1 MKSSDNEGISVKLRH
16 SKGEMTDII
25 RARSKVFWTIGL
37 FTAFINLLMLVP
49 SIYMLQIYDRVLP
62 SSNTMTLLMLTLITL
77 GMYAIIGG
85 LEYIRSQV
93 VIRIGS
99 QFDMCL
105 NQRVYTASYE
115 SNLKNGSTDAGQML
129 NDLSTIRQFL
139 TGSALFAFF
148 DAPWFPVY
156 LGVIFLFSP
165 YLGLLALVGAL
176 ILIALAV
183 LNQWLSHSP
192 LAQASHLSLRSANL
206 ASTNLRN
213 AEVIEALGMLPA
225 LRRRWFGLHERFL
238 NFQRIAS
245 ERSASITAITKT
257 VRMALQSLILGLG
270 GWLAIEG
277 NITPGMMIAGSIL
290 MGRAL
295 SPIEQLIQAWKSWNA
310 ARLSWQRLDNLLK
323 AQPERKSGMT
333 LPAPNGTLL
342 LEKVFASPPGK
353 IKAAKS
359 TEKNKPV
366 LQDINFSLEAGD
378 ILGVIG
384 PSASG
389 KSTLARLLVGVWQAQ
404 EGVVRLDGADIYQ
417 WNKDELGS
425 HIGYLPQDIELFA
438 GTIAENIARFNDID
452 AEKVIEAAEKA
463 GVHDLVLNLEQG
475 YDTQIGAG
483 GMGLS
488 GGQKQRIG
496 LARALYGNPSL
507 VVLDEPNSNLDDIG
521 EKALSRAINQL
532 RQQGKTVVVITH
544 RPALLSQTNKV
555 LLLVQGKTQ
564 LFGPSQQVMAAL
576 AQSASVQS
584 ASVQTTPVQAKHADN
599 MNLSGS

>member
-1 MKSSDNEGISVKLRH
+1 MKLRFP
-16 SKGEMTDII
+16 KDEITEVI

-49 SIYMLQIYDRVLP
+49 SIYMLQVYDRVLP
-62 SSNTMTLLMLTLITL
+62 SSNEITLLMLTLITL
-77 GMYAIIGG
+77 GMFAMMGG

-129 NDLSTIRQFL
+129 NDLATIRQFL
-139 TGSALFAFF
+139 TGNALFAFF

-165 YLGLLALVGAL
+165 YLGLLALLGAI
-176 ILIALAV
+176 ILIMLAV
-183 LNQWLSHSP
+183 LNQWLSQAP
-192 LAQASHLSLRSANL
+192 LAEASHLSLRSANL

-225 LRRRWFGLHERFL
+225 LRRRWFSLHQRFL

-245 ERSASITAITKT
+245 ERSAAITALTKT

-277 NITPGMMIAGSIL
+277 SITPGMMIAGSIL

-295 SPIEQLIQAWKSWNA
+295 SPIEQLIQAWKSWSA
-310 ARLSWQRLDNLLK
+310 ARLSWQRLDKLLK
-323 AQPERKSGMT
+323 AQPERKSGMS
-333 LPAPNGTLL
+333 LPQPKGVLL
-342 LEKVFASPPGK
+342 MEKVSAMPPRKTRVLQASQNG
-353 IKAAKS
+353 S
-359 TEKNKPV
+359 SSNNQYV
-366 LQDINFSLEAGD
+366 LQDINLALNAGEV
-378 ILGVIG
+378 LGVIG

-389 KSTLARLLVGVWQAQ
+389 KSTLARLLVGIWPAQ
-404 EGVVRLDGADIYQ
+404 EGVVRLDDADIYQ
-417 WNKDELGS
+417 WNKDELGAS
-425 HIGYLPQDIELFA
+425 IGYLPQDIELFG
-438 GTIAENIARFNDID
+438 GTIAENIARFNDVEP
-452 AEKVIEAAEKA
+452 EKVIEAAKKA
-463 GVHDLVLNLEQG
+463 GVHELVLNLEQG
-475 YDTQIGAG
+475 YDTVIGAG

-521 EKALSRAINQL
+521 EKALSHAIAQL
-532 RQQGKTVVVITH
+532 REQGKTVVVITH
-544 RPALLSQTNKV
+544 RPSLLSQTTKI
-555 LLLVQGKTQ
+555 LLLVQGKMKM
-564 LFGPSQQVMAAL
+564 FGSSQQVMAAL
-576 AQSASVQS
+576 SQSSSQLKAVERAS
-584 ASVQTTPVQAKHADN
+584 
-599 MNLSGS
+599 

>member
-1 MKSSDNEGISVKLRH
+1 MKLRFP
-16 SKGEMTDII
+16 KDEITDVI

-49 SIYMLQIYDRVLP
+49 SIYMLQVYDRVLP
-62 SSNTMTLLMLTLITL
+62 SSNEMTLLMLTLITL
-77 GMYAIIGG
+77 GMFAMMGG

-129 NDLSTIRQFL
+129 NDLATIRQFL
-139 TGSALFAFF
+139 TGNALFAFF

-165 YLGLLALVGAL
+165 YLGLLALFGAI
-176 ILIALAV
+176 ILIMLAV
-183 LNQWLSHSP
+183 LNQWLSQAP
-192 LAQASHLSLRSANL
+192 LAEASHLSLRSANL

-225 LRRRWFGLHERFL
+225 LRRRWFNLHQRFL

-245 ERSASITAITKT
+245 ERSAAITALTKT

-295 SPIEQLIQAWKSWNA
+295 SPIEQLIQAWKSWSA
-310 ARLSWQRLDNLLK
+310 ARLSWQRLDKLLK
-323 AQPERKSGMT
+323 AQPERKSGMS
-333 LPAPNGTLL
+333 LPQPEGVLL
-342 LEKVFASPPGK
+342 MEKVSAMPP
-353 IKAAKS
+353 
-359 TEKNKPV
+359 NKTRVLQTSQNGSSSNNQYV
-366 LQDINFSLEAGD
+366 LQDINLALNAGEV
-378 ILGVIG
+378 LGVIG

-389 KSTLARLLVGVWQAQ
+389 KSTLARLLVGIWPAQ
-404 EGVVRLDGADIYQ
+404 EGVVRLDDADIYQ
-417 WNKDELGS
+417 WNKDELGAS
-425 HIGYLPQDIELFA
+425 IGYLPQDIELFG
-438 GTIAENIARFNDID
+438 GTIAENIARFNDVEP
-452 AEKVIEAAEKA
+452 EKVIEAAKKA
-463 GVHDLVLNLEQG
+463 GVHELVLNLEQG
-475 YDTQIGAG
+475 YDTVIGAG

-521 EKALSRAINQL
+521 EKALSHAIAQL
-532 RQQGKTVVVITH
+532 REQGKTVVVITH
-544 RPALLSQTNKV
+544 RPSLLSQTTQI
-555 LLLVQGKTQ
+555 LLLVQGKMKM
-564 LFGPSQQVMAAL
+564 FGPSQQVMAAL
-576 AQSASVQS
+576 SQPSSQLKAVERAS
-584 ASVQTTPVQAKHADN
+584 
-599 MNLSGS
+599 

>member
-1 MKSSDNEGISVKLRH
+1 MKLRFP
-16 SKGEMTDII
+16 KDEITEVI

-49 SIYMLQIYDRVLP
+49 TIYMLQVYDRVLP
-62 SSNTMTLLMLTLITL
+62 SSNEITLLMLTLITL
-77 GMYAIIGG
+77 GMFAMMGG

-129 NDLSTIRQFL
+129 NDLATIRQFL
-139 TGSALFAFF
+139 TGNALFAFF

-165 YLGLLALVGAL
+165 YLGLLALLGAI
-176 ILIALAV
+176 ILIMLAV
-183 LNQWLSHSP
+183 LNQWLSQAP
-192 LAQASHLSLRSANL
+192 LAEASHLSLRSANL

-225 LRRRWFGLHERFL
+225 LRRRWFSLHQRFL

-245 ERSASITAITKT
+245 ERSAAITALTKT

-277 NITPGMMIAGSIL
+277 SITPGMMIAGSIL

-295 SPIEQLIQAWKSWNA
+295 SPIEQLIQAWKSWSA
-310 ARLSWQRLDNLLK
+310 ARLSWQRLDKLLK
-323 AQPERKSGMT
+323 AQPERKSGMS
-333 LPAPNGTLL
+333 LPQPKSVLL
-342 LEKVFASPPGK
+342 MEKVSAMPPNKTRVLQASQNG
-353 IKAAKS
+353 S
-359 TEKNKPV
+359 SSNNQYV
-366 LQDINFSLEAGD
+366 LQDINLALNAGEV
-378 ILGVIG
+378 LGVIG

-389 KSTLARLLVGVWQAQ
+389 KSTLARLLVGIWPAQ
-404 EGVVRLDGADIYQ
+404 EGVVRLDDADIYQ
-417 WNKDELGS
+417 WNKDELGAS
-425 HIGYLPQDIELFA
+425 IGYLPQDIELFG
-438 GTIAENIARFNDID
+438 GTIAENIARFNDVEP
-452 AEKVIEAAEKA
+452 EKVIEAAKKA
-463 GVHDLVLNLEQG
+463 GVHELVLNLEQG
-475 YDTQIGAG
+475 YDTVIGAG

-521 EKALSRAINQL
+521 EKALSHAIAQL
-532 RQQGKTVVVITH
+532 REQGKTVVVITH
-544 RPALLSQTNKV
+544 RPSLLSQTTKI
-555 LLLVQGKTQ
+555 LLLVQGKMKM
-564 LFGPSQQVMAAL
+564 FGPSQQVMAAL
-576 AQSASVQS
+576 SQSSSQLKAVERAS
-584 ASVQTTPVQAKHADN
+584 
-599 MNLSGS
+599 

>member
-1 MKSSDNEGISVKLRH
+1 MKLRFP
-16 SKGEMTDII
+16 KDEITEVL

-49 SIYMLQIYDRVLP
+49 SIYMLQVYDRVLP
-62 SSNTMTLLMLTLITL
+62 SSNEMTLLMLTLITL
-77 GMYAIIGG
+77 GMFAMMGG

-93 VIRIGS
+93 VIRIGN

-129 NDLSTIRQFL
+129 NDLATIRQFL
-139 TGSALFAFF
+139 TGNALFAFF

-165 YLGLLALVGAL
+165 YLGLLALVGA
-176 ILIALAV
+176 IMLIALAV
-183 LNQWLSHSP
+183 LNQWLSQAP
-192 LAQASHLSLRSANL
+192 LAEASHLSLRSANL

-225 LRRRWFGLHERFL
+225 LRQRWFGLHQRFL

-245 ERSASITAITKT
+245 ERAAAITALTKT

-277 NITPGMMIAGSIL
+277 HITPGMMIAGSIL

-295 SPIEQLIQAWKSWNA
+295 SPIEQLIQAWKSWSA
-310 ARLSWQRLDNLLK
+310 ARLSWQRLNKLLQ
-323 AQPERKSGMT
+323 AQPERKSGMS
-333 LPAPNGTLL
+333 LPPPKGVLLMENVSAMPPSKTRARQVAQNGN
-342 LEKVFASPPGK
+342 SPY
-353 IKAAKS
+353 
-359 TEKNKPV
+359 V
-366 LQDINFSLEAGD
+366 LQDINFALEAGD
-378 ILGVIG
+378 VLGVIG

-389 KSTLARLLVGVWQAQ
+389 KSTLARLLVGIWPAQ
-404 EGVVRLDGADIYQ
+404 EGVVRLDNADIYQ
-417 WNKDELGS
+417 WNKDELGVS
-425 HIGYLPQDIELFA
+425 IGYLPQEIELFG
-438 GTIAENIARFNDID
+438 GTIAENIARFNEIE
-452 AEKVIEAAEKA
+452 AEKVIEAAKKA
-463 GVHDLVLNLEQG
+463 GVHELVLNLERG
-475 YDTQIGAG
+475 YDTVIGAG

-521 EKALSRAINQL
+521 EKALSRAIAQL
-532 RQQGKTVVVITH
+532 REQGKTVVVITH
-544 RPALLSQTNKV
+544 RPSLLSQTSKI
-555 LLLVQGKTQ
+555 LLLVQGKMKM
-564 LFGPSQQVMAAL
+564 FGPSQQVMAAL
-576 AQSASVQS
+576 SQSQSPSPSPSQPQSPLKTAERAS
-584 ASVQTTPVQAKHADN
+584 
-599 MNLSGS
+599 

>member
-1 MKSSDNEGISVKLRH
+1 MKLHQPKD
-16 SKGEMTDII
+16 EMTDVI

-62 SSNTMTLLMLTLITL
+62 SGNEMTLLMLTLITL

-85 LEYIRSQV
+85 LEYIRSMV
-93 VIRIGS
+93 VIRVGS

-165 YLGLLALVGAL
+165 YLGLLALIGAL

-183 LNQWLSHSP
+183 LNQWVSQSP
-192 LAQASHLSLRSANL
+192 LAEANQLSLRSANL

-213 AEVIEALGMLPA
+213 AEVIEALGMLPT

-245 ERSASITAITKT
+245 ERAVSITAITKT

-295 SPIEQLIQAWKSWNA
+295 SPIEQLIQAWKSWSS
-310 ARLSWQRLDNLLK
+310 ARLSWQRLDKLLQ
-323 AQPERKSGMT
+323 AQPKRESGMT
-333 LPAPNGTLL
+333 LPVPKGALL
-342 LEKVFASPPGK
+342 LEKVFATPPGK
-353 IKAAKS
+353 TKAAQPI
-359 TEKNKPV
+359 EKNQQV

-378 ILGVIG
+378 VLGVIG

-389 KSTLARLLVGVWQAQ
+389 KSTLARLLVGVWPAQ

-417 WNKDELGS
+417 WNKDELGAS
-425 HIGYLPQDIELFA
+425 IGYLPQDIELFA
-438 GTIAENIARFNDID
+438 GTIAENIARFNDFD
-452 AEKVIEAAEKA
+452 PEKVIEAAQKA

-475 YDTQIGAG
+475 YDTVIGAG

-507 VVLDEPNSNLDDIG
+507 IVLDEPNSNLDDIG
-521 EKALSRAINQL
+521 EKALSGAIGEL
-532 RQQGKTVVVITH
+532 REQGKTVVVVTH

-555 LLLVQGKTQ
+555 LLLVQGKMK

-576 AQSASVQS
+576 AQSKAAERTAS
-584 ASVQTTPVQAKHADN
+584 
-599 MNLSGS
+599 

>member
-1 MKSSDNEGISVKLRH
+1 MKLRLPQD
-16 SKGEMTDII
+16 EITDVI

-49 SIYMLQIYDRVLP
+49 SIYMLQVYDRVLP
-62 SSNTMTLLMLTLITL
+62 SSNEMTLLMLTLITL
-77 GMYAIIGG
+77 GMFAIMGG
-85 LEYIRSQV
+85 LEYIRSMV

-115 SNLKNGSTDAGQML
+115 SNLKSGSTDAGQML
-129 NDLSTIRQFL
+129 NDLATIRQFL
-139 TGSALFAFF
+139 TGNALFAFF

-156 LGVIFLFSP
+156 LCVIFLFSP
-165 YLGLLALVGAL
+165 YLGLLALVGAI
-176 ILIALAV
+176 ILITLAV
-183 LNQWLSHSP
+183 LNQWLSQAP
-192 LAQASHLSLRSANL
+192 LAEASSLSLRSTNL

-225 LRRRWFGLHERFL
+225 LRHRWFGLHERFL

-245 ERSASITAITKT
+245 ERAASITALTKT

-277 NITPGMMIAGSIL
+277 HISPGMMIAGSIL

-295 SPIEQLIQAWKSWNA
+295 SPIEQLIQAWKSWSA
-310 ARLSWQRLDNLLK
+310 ARLSWQRLDKLLK
-323 AQPERKSGMT
+323 AQPERKSGMS
-333 LPAPNGTLL
+333 LPPPNGMLL
-342 LEKVFASPPGK
+342 LEKVSAMPPSKTQVAQASQNRT
-353 IKAAKS
+353 S
-359 TEKNKPV
+359 QNSQHV
-366 LQDINFSLEAGD
+366 LQDISFALSSGD
-378 ILGVIG
+378 VLGVIG

-389 KSTLARLLVGVWQAQ
+389 KSTLARLLVGIWPAQ
-404 EGVVRLDGADIYQ
+404 EGVVRLDDADIYQ
-417 WNKDELGS
+417 WNKDELGAS
-425 HIGYLPQDIELFA
+425 IGYLPQDIELFG

-452 AEKVIEAAEKA
+452 PEKVIEAAKKA
-463 GVHDLVLNLEQG
+463 GVHELVLNLEQG
-475 YDTQIGAG
+475 YDTVIGAG

-521 EKALSRAINQL
+521 EKALSHAIAQL
-532 RQQGKTVVVITH
+532 REQGKTVVVITH
-544 RPALLSQTNKV
+544 RPSLLSQTSKV
-555 LLLVQGKTQ
+555 LLLVQGKMKM
-564 LFGPSQQVMAAL
+564 FGPSQQVMAAL
-576 AQSASVQS
+576 SQPQSQSPSPSQSKAVERAS
-584 ASVQTTPVQAKHADN
+584 
-599 MNLSGS
+599 

>member
-1 MKSSDNEGISVKLRH
+1 
-16 SKGEMTDII
+16 MTDVI

-62 SSNTMTLLMLTLITL
+62 SGNEMTLLMLTLITL

-85 LEYIRSQV
+85 LEYIRSMV
-93 VIRIGS
+93 VIRVGS

-165 YLGLLALVGAL
+165 YLGLLALIGAL

-183 LNQWLSHSP
+183 LNQWVSQSP
-192 LAQASHLSLRSANL
+192 LAEANQLSLRSANL

-213 AEVIEALGMLPA
+213 AEVIEALGMLPT

-245 ERSASITAITKT
+245 ERAVSITAITKT

-295 SPIEQLIQAWKSWNA
+295 SPIEQLIQAWKSWSS
-310 ARLSWQRLDNLLK
+310 ARLSWQRLDKLLQ
-323 AQPERKSGMT
+323 AQPKRESGMT
-333 LPAPNGTLL
+333 LPVPKGALL
-342 LEKVFASPPGK
+342 LEKVFATPPGK
-353 IKAAKS
+353 TKAAQPI
-359 TEKNKPV
+359 EKNQQV

-378 ILGVIG
+378 VLGVIG

-389 KSTLARLLVGVWQAQ
+389 KSTLARLLVGVWPAQ

-417 WNKDELGS
+417 WNKDELGAS
-425 HIGYLPQDIELFA
+425 IGYLPQDIELFA
-438 GTIAENIARFNDID
+438 GTIAENIARFNDFD
-452 AEKVIEAAEKA
+452 PEKVIEAAQKA

-475 YDTQIGAG
+475 YDTVIGAG

-507 VVLDEPNSNLDDIG
+507 IVLDEPNSNLDDIG
-521 EKALSRAINQL
+521 EKALSGAIGEL
-532 RQQGKTVVVITH
+532 REQGKTVVVVTH

-555 LLLVQGKTQ
+555 LLLVQGKMK

-576 AQSASVQS
+576 AQSKAAERTAS
-584 ASVQTTPVQAKHADN
+584 
-599 MNLSGS
+599 

>member
-1 MKSSDNEGISVKLRH
+1 
-16 SKGEMTDII
+16 MTDII

-192 LAQASHLSLRSANL
+192 LAEASHLSLRSANL

-225 LRRRWFGLHERFL
+225 LRRRWFSLHERFL

-366 LQDINFSLEAGD
+366 LQDISFSLEAGD

-404 EGVVRLDGADIYQ
+404 KGVVRLDGADIYQ

-475 YDTQIGAG
+475 YDTLIGAG

-507 VVLDEPNSNLDDIG
+507 IVLDEPNSNLDDLG

-532 RQQGKTVVVITH
+532 REQGKTVVVITH

-555 LLLVQGKTQ
+555 LLLVQGKTK
-564 LFGPSQQVMAAL
+564 LFGPTQQVMAAL
-576 AQSASVQS
+576 APS
-584 ASVQTTPVQAKHADN
+584 ASVQTSVQAKPASN

>member
-1 MKSSDNEGISVKLRH
+1 
-16 SKGEMTDII
+16 MTDVI

-62 SSNTMTLLMLTLITL
+62 SGNEMTLLMLTLITL

-85 LEYIRSQV
+85 LEYIRSMV
-93 VIRIGS
+93 VIRVGS

-165 YLGLLALVGAL
+165 YLGLLALIGAL

-183 LNQWLSHSP
+183 LNQWLSQSP
-192 LAQASHLSLRSANL
+192 LAEANQLSLRSANL

-213 AEVIEALGMLPA
+213 AEVIEALGMLPT

-245 ERSASITAITKT
+245 ERAVSITAITKT

-295 SPIEQLIQAWKSWNA
+295 SPIEQLIQAWKSWSS
-310 ARLSWQRLDNLLK
+310 ARLSWQRLDKLLQ
-323 AQPERKSGMT
+323 AQPERESGMT
-333 LPAPNGTLL
+333 LPVPKGALL
-342 LEKVFASPPGK
+342 LEKVFATPPGK
-353 IKAAKS
+353 TKTAQPI
-359 TEKNKPV
+359 EKNKQV

-378 ILGVIG
+378 VLGVIG

-389 KSTLARLLVGVWQAQ
+389 KSTLARLLVGVWPAQ
-404 EGVVRLDGADIYQ
+404 EGVVRLDGADIYR
-417 WNKDELGS
+417 WNKDELGAF
-425 HIGYLPQDIELFA
+425 IGYLPQDIELFA
-438 GTIAENIARFNDID
+438 GTIAENIARFNDLD
-452 AEKVIEAAEKA
+452 PEKVIEAAQKA

-475 YDTQIGAG
+475 YDTVIGAG

-521 EKALSRAINQL
+521 EKALSGAIGEL
-532 RQQGKTVVVITH
+532 REQGKTVVVITH
-544 RPALLSQTNKV
+544 RPALLSQTNKI
-555 LLLVQGKTQ
+555 LLLVQGKMK

-576 AQSASVQS
+576 AQSKVAERTAS
-584 ASVQTTPVQAKHADN
+584 
-599 MNLSGS
+599 

>member
-1 MKSSDNEGISVKLRH
+1 
-16 SKGEMTDII
+16 MTDVI

-62 SSNTMTLLMLTLITL
+62 SGNEMTLLMLTLITL

-85 LEYIRSQV
+85 LEYIRSMV
-93 VIRIGS
+93 VIRVGS

-165 YLGLLALVGAL
+165 YLGLLALIGAL

-183 LNQWLSHSP
+183 LNQWLSQSP
-192 LAQASHLSLRSANL
+192 LAEANKLSLRSANL

-213 AEVIEALGMLPA
+213 AEVIEALGMLTV

-245 ERSASITAITKT
+245 ERAVSITAITKT

-295 SPIEQLIQAWKSWNA
+295 SPIEQLIQAWKSWSS
-310 ARLSWQRLDNLLK
+310 ARLSWQRLDKLLQ
-323 AQPERKSGMT
+323 AQPERESGMT
-333 LPAPNGTLL
+333 LPVPKGALL
-342 LEKVFASPPGK
+342 LEKVFATPPGK
-353 IKAAKS
+353 TKTAQPI
-359 TEKNKPV
+359 EKNKQV

-378 ILGVIG
+378 VLGVIG

-389 KSTLARLLVGVWQAQ
+389 KSTLARLLVGVWPAQ
-404 EGVVRLDGADIYQ
+404 EGVVRLDGADIYR
-417 WNKDELGS
+417 WNKDELGAF
-425 HIGYLPQDIELFA
+425 IGYLPQDIELFA
-438 GTIAENIARFNDID
+438 GTIAENIARFNDLD
-452 AEKVIEAAEKA
+452 PEKVIEAAQKA

-475 YDTQIGAG
+475 YDTVIGAG

-521 EKALSRAINQL
+521 EKALSGAIGEL
-532 RQQGKTVVVITH
+532 REQGKTVVVITH
-544 RPALLSQTNKV
+544 RPALLSQTNKI
-555 LLLVQGKTQ
+555 LLLVQGKMK

-576 AQSASVQS
+576 AQSKAAERTAS
-584 ASVQTTPVQAKHADN
+584 
-599 MNLSGS
+599 

>member
-192 LAQASHLSLRSANL
+192 LAQANHLSLRSANL

-463 GVHDLVLNLEQG
+463 GVHHLVLNLEQG
-475 YDTQIGAG
+475 YDTLIGAG

-507 VVLDEPNSNLDDIG
+507 IVLDEPNSNLDDIG

-555 LLLVQGKTQ
+555 LLLVQGKTK

-576 AQSASVQS
+576 AQSASVQ
-584 ASVQTTPVQAKHADN
+584 TTPVQAKPASN

>member
-1 MKSSDNEGISVKLRH
+1 MKLRVP
-16 SKGEMTDII
+16 KDEITDVI

-37 FTAFINLLMLVP
+37 FTAFINVLMLVP
-49 SIYMLQIYDRVLP
+49 SIYMLQVYDRVLP
-62 SSNTMTLLMLTLITL
+62 SSNEMTLLMLTLITL
-77 GMYAIIGG
+77 GMFAIMGG

-129 NDLSTIRQFL
+129 NDLATIRQFL
-139 TGSALFAFF
+139 TGNALFAFF

-176 ILIALAV
+176 ILIILAV
-183 LNQWLSHSP
+183 LNQWLSQAP
-192 LAQASHLSLRSANL
+192 LAEASHLSLRSTNL

-213 AEVIEALGMLPA
+213 AEVIEALGMLPV
-225 LRRRWFGLHERFL
+225 LRQRWFGLHERFL

-245 ERSASITAITKT
+245 ERAAAIAAITKT
-257 VRMALQSLILGLG
+257 VRIALQSLILGLG

-277 NITPGMMIAGSIL
+277 HITPGMMIAGSIL

-295 SPIEQLIQAWKSWNA
+295 SPIEQLIQAWKSWSA
-310 ARLSWQRLDNLLK
+310 ARLSWQRLDQLLK
-323 AQPERKSGMT
+323 TQPERKNGMS
-333 LPAPNGTLL
+333 LPVPNGALS
-342 LEKVFASPPGK
+342 LEKVSAIPPGK
-353 IKAAKS
+353 AKTAQA
-359 TEKNKPV
+359 TEKNKQV
-366 LQDINFSLEAGD
+366 LQDISFALEAGD
-378 ILGVIG
+378 VLGVIG

-389 KSTLARLLVGVWQAQ
+389 KSTLARLLVGIWPAQ

-417 WNKDELGS
+417 WNKDELGAS
-425 HIGYLPQDIELFA
+425 IGYLPQDIELF
-438 GTIAENIARFNDID
+438 GGSIAENIARFNEVVP
-452 AEKVIEAAEKA
+452 EKVIEAAQKA
-463 GVHDLVLNLEQG
+463 GVHDLILNLEQG
-475 YDTQIGAG
+475 YDTVIGAG

-507 VVLDEPNSNLDDIG
+507 VVLDEPNSNLDDAG
-521 EKALSRAINQL
+521 EKALSRAIAQW
-532 RQQGKTVVVITH
+532 REQGKTVVVITH
-544 RPALLSQTNKV
+544 RPSLLSQTNKV
-555 LLLVQGKTQ
+555 LLLVQGKMKM
-564 LFGPSQQVMAAL
+564 FGPSQQIMAAL
-576 AQSASVQS
+576 SQPQSPSQPQSASQS
-584 ASVQTTPVQAKHADN
+584 QSQMVERAS
-599 MNLSGS
+599 

>member
-1 MKSSDNEGISVKLRH
+1 MKLRFP
-16 SKGEMTDII
+16 KDEITEVI

-49 SIYMLQIYDRVLP
+49 TIYMLQVYDRVLP
-62 SSNTMTLLMLTLITL
+62 SSNEITLLMLTLITL
-77 GMYAIIGG
+77 GMFAMMGG

-129 NDLSTIRQFL
+129 NDLATIRQFL
-139 TGSALFAFF
+139 TGNALFAFF

-165 YLGLLALVGAL
+165 YLGLLALLGAI
-176 ILIALAV
+176 ILIMLAV
-183 LNQWLSHSP
+183 LNQWLSQAP
-192 LAQASHLSLRSANL
+192 LAEASHLSLRSANL

-225 LRRRWFGLHERFL
+225 LRRRWFSLHQRFL

-245 ERSASITAITKT
+245 ERSAAITALTKT

-277 NITPGMMIAGSIL
+277 SITPGMMIAGSIL

-295 SPIEQLIQAWKSWNA
+295 SPIEQLIQAWKSWSA
-310 ARLSWQRLDNLLK
+310 ARLSWQRLDKLLK
-323 AQPERKSGMT
+323 AQPERKSGMS
-333 LPAPNGTLL
+333 LPQPKGVLL
-342 LEKVFASPPGK
+342 MEKVSAMPPNKTRVLQASQNG
-353 IKAAKS
+353 S
-359 TEKNKPV
+359 SSNNQYV
-366 LQDINFSLEAGD
+366 LQDINLALNAGEV
-378 ILGVIG
+378 LGVIG

-389 KSTLARLLVGVWQAQ
+389 KSTLARLLVGIWPAQ
-404 EGVVRLDGADIYQ
+404 EGVVRLDDADIYQ
-417 WNKDELGS
+417 WNKDELGAS
-425 HIGYLPQDIELFA
+425 IGYLPQDIELFG
-438 GTIAENIARFNDID
+438 GTIAENIARFNDVEP
-452 AEKVIEAAEKA
+452 EKVIEAAKKA
-463 GVHDLVLNLEQG
+463 GVHELVLNLEQG
-475 YDTQIGAG
+475 YDTVIGAG

-521 EKALSRAINQL
+521 EKALSHAIAQL
-532 RQQGKTVVVITH
+532 REQGKTVVVITH
-544 RPALLSQTNKV
+544 RPSLLSQTTKI
-555 LLLVQGKTQ
+555 LLLVQGKMKM
-564 LFGPSQQVMAAL
+564 FGPSQQVMAAL
-576 AQSASVQS
+576 SQSSSQLKAVERAS
-584 ASVQTTPVQAKHADN
+584 
-599 MNLSGS
+599 